1 MSTIFRSRRAT
12 EPRSGGKMVRPRRA
26 AGARTPYERPR
37 LANPEPENPNWLSR
51 LIYSPTRT
59 IATGAGKLLTN
70 VFFPES
76 SSSESESS
84 SASSSADDSSSE
96 HNIENDDSDISPQRT
111 NKLIQKKDGLSEMIK
126 HSRKEPQTA
135 VGKSETKCVI
145 EHLLMQET
153 FSREECDRLIKIVKS
168 RVVDCPT
175 TEHAEDGRPD
185 IDTPHLCSTAVMEAK
200 KWLKEKKL
208 TNSKLELDHGTCTSN
223 SLMPLLVTEDQA
235 GSPADMA
242 KSYMQARPPWA
253 SPSAKHVELKSPSP
267 IGMQLF
273 AEETPYS
280 IGGNSASSS
289 KLKRES
295 PATGS
300 WNIQE
305 EIRRV
310 RSKATEE
317 MLRTLPSSKIDWSAL
332 TLGHKSSPNSLAAEK
347 LEDVSL
353 TQDGPQKEALLH
365 NPEIIISEQNQD
377 LEATR
382 ITEGKEVDLG
392 LLDGMEGILSY
403 GERIQ
408 SLEVIKT
415 VSPSDAG
422 AGNVDELKDTIVM
435 NELHNSIVGGT
446 LPDSALHEEN
456 FLTSKEV
463 AGKASAFA
471 GDVFP
476 SSGSSLIAG
485 LDTEQVPIPVNEEDN
500 CISSSH
506 DKVAT
511 GVPLEE
517 TCEFLSEA
525 SMEVPT
531 NINDINDAIANDSQN
546 SSSMRYEELSQDLS
560 QPISKNDMVDKT
572 SAVVEKQQGNKMSRY
587 NRRGRSRGSR
597 GRGK

>member
-37 LANPEPENPNWLSR
+37 LANPELENPNWLSR

-76 SSSESESS
+76 SESESESS

-96 HNIENDDSDISPQRT
+96 HNIENDDSDISTRRT
-111 NKLIQKKDGLSEMIK
+111 NKLIQKKDGSSEMIK
-126 HSRKEPQTA
+126 HFRKEPQTA
-135 VGKSETKCVI
+135 VGKSETKCLI
-145 EHLLMQET
+145 EQLLMQET
-153 FSREECDRLIKIVKS
+153 FSREECDRLIMIVKS

-175 TEHAEDGRPD
+175 TEHAEDGGPD
-185 IDTPHLCSTAVMEAK
+185 HLCSTAVMEAK

-242 KSYMQARPPWA
+242 KSYMRARPPWA

-435 NELHNSIVGGT
+435 KELHNSIVGGT

-485 LDTEQVPIPVNEEDN
+485 LDTEQVPMPVNEEDN

-511 GVPLEE
+511 GAPLEE

-531 NINDINDAIANDSQN
+531 NINEIDAIANDSQN

>member
-37 LANPEPENPNWLSR
+37 LANPDPENPNWLSR

-76 SSSESESS
+76 SSSDSESS

-96 HNIENDDSDISPQRT
+96 DNIENDDGDISTRRT
-111 NKLIQKKDGLSEMIK
+111 NKLMQKKDGSSEMIK
-126 HSRKEPQTA
+126 HFRKEPQTA
-135 VGKSETKCVI
+135 VGKSETKCLI
-145 EHLLMQET
+145 EQLLMQET
-153 FSREECDRLIKIVKS
+153 FSREECDRLIMIVKS

-175 TEHAEDGRPD
+175 TEHAEDGGPD

-223 SLMPLLVTEDQA
+223 SLMPLLVTEDQV

-242 KSYMQARPPWA
+242 KSYMRARPPWA

-273 AEETPYS
+273 EEETPYS

-317 MLRTLPSSKIDWSAL
+317 MLRTLPSSKIDWPAL

-365 NPEIIISEQNQD
+365 NPAIIISEQNQD
-377 LEATR
+377 LEATW
-382 ITEGKEVDLG
+382 ITEGKEVDPG

-415 VSPSDAG
+415 VSPGDAG
-422 AGNVDELKDTIVM
+422 AGNVDELKDTIVT
-435 NELHNSIVGGT
+435 NELHNSIVEGT

-485 LDTEQVPIPVNEEDN
+485 QDTEQVPMPVNEEDN
-500 CISSSH
+500 RISSSH

-511 GVPLEE
+511 SAPLEE

-531 NINDINDAIANDSQN
+531 NINENDAIANDSQN

-572 SAVVEKQQGNKMSRY
+572 SDVVKKQQGNKMSRY
-587 NRRGRSRGSR
+587 NRRGRPRGIR

>member
-37 LANPEPENPNWLSR
+37 LANPDPENPNWLSR

-96 HNIENDDSDISPQRT
+96 HNIENDDSDISTRRT
-111 NKLIQKKDGLSEMIK
+111 NKLIQKKDGSSEMIK
-126 HSRKEPQTA
+126 HFRKEPQTA

-145 EHLLMQET
+145 EQLLMQET
-153 FSREECDRLIKIVKS
+153 FSREECDRLIMIVKS

-175 TEHAEDGRPD
+175 TEHAEDGGPD

-223 SLMPLLVTEDQA
+223 SLMPLLVTEDQV

-242 KSYMQARPPWA
+242 KSYMRARPPWA
-253 SPSAKHVELKSPSP
+253 SPTAKHVELKPPSP

-295 PATGS
+295 LATGS

-365 NPEIIISEQNQD
+365 NPAIIISEQNQD

-408 SLEVIKT
+408 SLEVVKT
-415 VSPSDAG
+415 VSPSDTG
-422 AGNVDELKDTIVM
+422 AGNVDELKDTIVT

-485 LDTEQVPIPVNEEDN
+485 LDTEQVPMPVNEEDN

-511 GVPLEE
+511 GAPLEE

-531 NINDINDAIANDSQN
+531 NINENDAIANDSQN

-560 QPISKNDMVDKT
+560 QPVSKNDMVDKT

>member
-26 AGARTPYERPR
+26 AGARTPYERPK
-37 LANPEPENPNWLSR
+37 LANPDPENPNWLSR

-84 SASSSADDSSSE
+84 SASSSADGSSSE
-96 HNIENDDSDISPQRT
+96 DNIENDDGDISTRRT
-111 NKLIQKKDGLSEMIK
+111 NKLMQKKDGSSEIIK
-126 HSRKEPQTA
+126 HFRKEPQTA
-135 VGKSETKCVI
+135 VGKSETKYLI
-145 EHLLMQET
+145 EQLLMQET
-153 FSREECDRLIKIVKS
+153 FSREECDRLIMIVKS
-168 RVVDCPT
+168 RVMDCPT
-175 TEHAEDGRPD
+175 TEHAEDGGPD

-223 SLMPLLVTEDQA
+223 SLMPLLATEDQV

-242 KSYMQARPPWA
+242 KSYMRARPPWA

-273 AEETPYS
+273 EEETPYS

-317 MLRTLPSSKIDWSAL
+317 MLRTLPSSKIDWPAL

-365 NPEIIISEQNQD
+365 NPAIIISEQNQD
-377 LEATR
+377 LEATW
-382 ITEGKEVDLG
+382 ITEGKEVDPG

-415 VSPSDAG
+415 VSPGDAG
-422 AGNVDELKDTIVM
+422 AGNVDELKDTIVTS
-435 NELHNSIVGGT
+435 ELHNSIVEGT

-485 LDTEQVPIPVNEEDN
+485 QDTEQVPMPVNEEDN

-511 GVPLEE
+511 GAPLEE

-531 NINDINDAIANDSQN
+531 NINENEAIANDSQN

-572 SAVVEKQQGNKMSRY
+572 SDVVKKQQGNKMSRY
-587 NRRGRSRGSR
+587 NRRGRPRGIR

>member
-76 SSSESESS
+76 SESESESS

-96 HNIENDDSDISPQRT
+96 HNIENDDSDISTRRT
-111 NKLIQKKDGLSEMIK
+111 NKLIQKKDGSSEMIK
-126 HSRKEPQTA
+126 HFRKEPQTA

-145 EHLLMQET
+145 EQLLMQET
-153 FSREECDRLIKIVKS
+153 FSREECDRLIMIVKS

-175 TEHAEDGRPD
+175 TEHAEDGGPD

-223 SLMPLLVTEDQA
+223 SLMPLLVTEDQV

-242 KSYMQARPPWA
+242 KSYMRARPPWA
-253 SPSAKHVELKSPSP
+253 SPSAEHVELKSPSP

-273 AEETPYS
+273 AEETSYS

-332 TLGHKSSPNSLAAEK
+332 TLGHKSSPNSLAGEK

-377 LEATR
+377 LEATQ

-415 VSPSDAG
+415 VSPCDAG

-485 LDTEQVPIPVNEEDN
+485 LDTEQVPMPVNEEDN

-511 GVPLEE
+511 GAPLEE

-531 NINDINDAIANDSQN
+531 NINENDAIANDSQN

>member
-1 MSTIFRSRRAT
+1 
-12 EPRSGGKMVRPRRA
+12 MVRPRRA

-76 SSSESESS
+76 SESESESS

-96 HNIENDDSDISPQRT
+96 HNIENDDSDISTRRT
-111 NKLIQKKDGLSEMIK
+111 NKLIQKKDGSSEMIK
-126 HSRKEPQTA
+126 HFRKEPQTA

-145 EHLLMQET
+145 EQLLMQET
-153 FSREECDRLIKIVKS
+153 FSREECDRLIMIVKS

-175 TEHAEDGRPD
+175 TEHAEDGGPD

-223 SLMPLLVTEDQA
+223 SLMPLLVTEDQV

-242 KSYMQARPPWA
+242 KSYMRARPPWA
-253 SPSAKHVELKSPSP
+253 SPSAEHVELKSPSP

-273 AEETPYS
+273 AEETSYS

-332 TLGHKSSPNSLAAEK
+332 TLGHKSSPNSLAGEK

-377 LEATR
+377 LEATQ

-415 VSPSDAG
+415 VSPCDAG

-485 LDTEQVPIPVNEEDN
+485 LDTEQVPMPVNEEDN

-511 GVPLEE
+511 GAPLEE

-531 NINDINDAIANDSQN
+531 NINEIDAIANDSQN

-560 QPISKNDMVDKT
+560 QPISKNDVVDKT

>member
-1 MSTIFRSRRAT
+1 
-12 EPRSGGKMVRPRRA
+12 MVRPRRA

-76 SSSESESS
+76 SESESESS

-96 HNIENDDSDISPQRT
+96 HNIENDDSDISTRRT
-111 NKLIQKKDGLSEMIK
+111 NKLIQKKDGSSEMIK
-126 HSRKEPQTA
+126 HFRKEPQTA

-145 EHLLMQET
+145 EQLLMQET
-153 FSREECDRLIKIVKS
+153 FSREECDRLIMIVKS

-175 TEHAEDGRPD
+175 TEHAEDGGPD

-223 SLMPLLVTEDQA
+223 SLMPLLLTEDQV

-242 KSYMQARPPWA
+242 KSYMRARPPWA
-253 SPSAKHVELKSPSP
+253 SPSAEHVELKSPSP

-273 AEETPYS
+273 AEETSYS

-377 LEATR
+377 LEATQ

-415 VSPSDAG
+415 VSPCDAG

-485 LDTEQVPIPVNEEDN
+485 LDTEQVPMPVNEEDN

-511 GVPLEE
+511 GAPLEE

-531 NINDINDAIANDSQN
+531 NINENDAIANDSQN

>member
-1 MSTIFRSRRAT
+1 
-12 EPRSGGKMVRPRRA
+12 MVRPRRA

-37 LANPEPENPNWLSR
+37 LANPDPENPNWLSR

-96 HNIENDDSDISPQRT
+96 HNIENDDSDISTRRT
-111 NKLIQKKDGLSEMIK
+111 NKLIQKKDGSSEMIK
-126 HSRKEPQTA
+126 HFRKEPQTA

-145 EHLLMQET
+145 EQLLMQET
-153 FSREECDRLIKIVKS
+153 FSREECDRLIMIVKS

-175 TEHAEDGRPD
+175 TEHAEDGGPD

-223 SLMPLLVTEDQA
+223 SLMPLLVTEDQV

-242 KSYMQARPPWA
+242 KSYMRARPPWA
-253 SPSAKHVELKSPSP
+253 SPTAKHVELKPPSP

-365 NPEIIISEQNQD
+365 NPAIIISEQNQD

-408 SLEVIKT
+408 SLEVVKT
-415 VSPSDAG
+415 VSPSDTG
-422 AGNVDELKDTIVM
+422 AGNVDELKDTIVT

-485 LDTEQVPIPVNEEDN
+485 LDTEQVPMPVNEEDN
-500 CISSSH
+500 CVSSSH

-511 GVPLEE
+511 VAPLEE

-531 NINDINDAIANDSQN
+531 NINENDAIANDSQN

-560 QPISKNDMVDKT
+560 QPVSKNDMVDKT

>member
-37 LANPEPENPNWLSR
+37 LANPELENPNWLSR

-76 SSSESESS
+76 SESESESS

-96 HNIENDDSDISPQRT
+96 HNIENDDSDISTRRT
-111 NKLIQKKDGLSEMIK
+111 NKLIQKDGSSEMIK
-126 HSRKEPQTA
+126 HFRKEPQTA
-135 VGKSETKCVI
+135 VGKSETKCLI
-145 EHLLMQET
+145 EQLLMQET
-153 FSREECDRLIKIVKS
+153 FSREECDRLIMIVKS

-175 TEHAEDGRPD
+175 TEHAEDGGPD
-185 IDTPHLCSTAVMEAK
+185 HLCSTAVMEAK

-242 KSYMQARPPWA
+242 KSYMRARPPWA

-435 NELHNSIVGGT
+435 KELHNSIVGGT

-485 LDTEQVPIPVNEEDN
+485 LDTEQVPMPVNEEDN

-511 GVPLEE
+511 GAPLEE

-531 NINDINDAIANDSQN
+531 NINEIDAIANDSQN